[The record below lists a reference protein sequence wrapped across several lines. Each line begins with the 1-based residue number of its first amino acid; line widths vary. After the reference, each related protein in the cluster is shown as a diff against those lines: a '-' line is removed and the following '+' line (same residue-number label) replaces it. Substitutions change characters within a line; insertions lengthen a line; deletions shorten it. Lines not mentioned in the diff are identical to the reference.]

1 MSFFDKFPEFVELDT
16 RKDRGWSPVNAE
28 TLDTRHEVSLPE
40 KIVKDCTVLDLGS
53 CLGATGHW
61 VLSHGCTH
69 YTGVE
74 IQPKMVENSNNLLSK
89 HWSNDQFTIVKQDVR
104 EFLKQSI
111 LENKKWDIVVA
122 VGIIYAFL
130 DTYGILKEI
139 TEVTNKIV
147 VIDSIYPN
155 WSSTKPVID
164 ISKVQHINSEDEQT
178 AFLGAGTRPNP
189 EALKILME
197 SLKFIS
203 VEGLLYPRPLSD
215 TSIHDSY
222 NTLFDRS
229 SVVSKNNLKLPSRYM
244 LRFFRTEKTNVV
256 EVGKLLAEN
265 NNDSKVIMASR
276 PDFEIS
282 NTWEFDQSVA
292 DRFQQEA
299 EQHIPDYQR
308 VIDMSYIMT
317 KLIFKDNKDINII
330 DVGSALGNTM
340 DKFIKK
346 DYTNVWGVDSSQ
358 AMINSSK
365 YSDRVILSKSF
376 PTNKK
381 WDVVLA
387 NWTLHFVNEREEYL
401 KDIYNSMNPDGFL
414 IISDKMDHHPEIENM
429 YYNFKRK
436 NGVPEDVIY
445 KKKTSLQGV
454 LVTKPLEWYLE
465 TLKSLNFSRIQVI
478 NTRFMFTT
486 IYARKL

>member
-28 TLDTRHEVSLPE
+28 TLDNRHEVSLPE

-53 CLGATGHW
+53 CLGATGQW
-61 VLSHGCTH
+61 VLSHGCKH

-74 IQPKMVENSNNLLSK
+74 IQPKMVETSNNLLSK
-89 HWSNDQFTIVKQDVR
+89 YWKNDQFTIVKQDVR

-111 LENKKWDIVVA
+111 LENKKWDVVVA

-139 TEVTNKIV
+139 TEVTGKIV

-155 WSSTKPVID
+155 WLSTSPIIDVIRG
-164 ISKVQHINSEDEQT
+164 QHINSEDEQT
-178 AFLGAGTRPNP
+178 AFSGAGTRPNP

-203 VEGLLYPRPLSD
+203 TEGLLYPQPLTDKSV
-215 TSIHDSY
+215 HDSY
-222 NTLFDRS
+222 NTLIDRPWAS
-229 SVVSKNNLKLPSRYM
+229 ANKNLRLPARYM
-244 LRFFRTEKTNVV
+244 LRFSRTEKTNVI

-265 NNDSKVIMASR
+265 NNESKVAMAPK
-276 PDFEIS
+276 PDFKI
-282 NTWEFDQSVA
+282 NDTWEFDQSVA

-308 VIDMSYIMT
+308 VIEMCFSLT
-317 KLIFKDNKDINII
+317 KIAFSDNKDINII
-330 DVGSALGNTM
+330 DVGSALGHTM
-340 DKFIKK
+340 NKFIKS
-346 DYTNVWGVDSSQ
+346 DYKNVWGVDSSQ
-358 AMINSSK
+358 AMVNTSK
-365 YSDRVILSKSF
+365 YPDRVILSKSF
-376 PTNKK
+376 PTEKK

-387 NWTLHFVNEREEYL
+387 NWTLHFINEREEYL
-401 KDIYNSMNPDGFL
+401 RDIYNSMNTNGVL
-414 IISDKMDHHPEIENM
+414 ILTDKMDHHSEIERM

-436 NGVPEDVIY
+436 NGVSDEVIY
-445 KKKTSLQGV
+445 KKKDSLQGV
-454 LVTKPLEWYLE
+454 LVTKPLEWYLDI
-465 TLKSLNFSRIQVI
+465 LKSLNFSRIQVI